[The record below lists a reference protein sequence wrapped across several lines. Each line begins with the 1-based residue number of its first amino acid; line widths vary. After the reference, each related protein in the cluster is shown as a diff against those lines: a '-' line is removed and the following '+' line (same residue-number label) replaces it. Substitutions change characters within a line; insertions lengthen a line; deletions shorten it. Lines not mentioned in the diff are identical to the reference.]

1 MPRRRRPVPSTAT
14 AAAVGVLWAASALSG
29 ALGAQ
34 SADSKYDSGTT
45 MFSPKG
51 RLYQVEYA
59 AQAVARARPA
69 VGICTDEGIVLC
81 SLKTIHNKRLQVG
94 DQRVKTSLVD
104 SHVVCTSAGLTADAM
119 VLVKDCRVSA
129 QQHSLTFQ
137 EPIPV
142 QKLAS
147 HVADVKQAYT
157 QHGGLRPWG
166 VSMLLAGWD
175 ESRGFQLYKTE
186 PSGNFGAFKAV
197 AVGAGASRLSAE
209 VAAGYREAVGGKA
222 VDGGGGGGGS
232 SSSGSMG
239 LAEAVRLAAG
249 VLNRERA
256 KERKSRD
263 IRTHAKAG
271 KEEEEEEEGESKA
284 KDGRDQRNDFG
295 DVGMEIATIAVERDG
310 GGGGGTGRGA
320 SASAYIYSDAEVER
334 VLETLG
340 DGGGEEEGGVVDG
353 RSGEE

>member
-1 MPRRRRPVPSTAT
+1 MGRRRKLPTGAAAT
-14 AAAVGVLWAASALSG
+14 IFVVLSAAAVMS

-34 SADSKYDSGTT
+34 SVDSKYDAGTT

-59 AQAVARARPA
+59 AEAVARSRPA
-69 VGICTDEGIVLC
+69 VGICTGEGVVLC
-81 SLKTIHNKRLQVG
+81 SLKTIQNKRLQVG
-94 DQRVKTSLVD
+94 DQRVKTSRVD

-119 VLVKDCRVSA
+119 VLVKDCRASA

-209 VAAGYREAVGGKA
+209 LASGYEEAATRAVQIGGGKNLELN
-222 VDGGGGGGGS
+222 D
-232 SSSGSMG
+232 
-239 LAEAVRLAAG
+239 AVRLAAR
-249 VLNRERA
+249 VLSRERA
-256 KERKSRD
+256 RERKSRGL
-263 IRTHAKAG
+263 RPRPTATTGG
-271 KEEEEEEEGESKA
+271 K
-284 KDGRDQRNDFG
+284 
-295 DVGMEIATIAVERDG
+295 G
-310 GGGGGTGRGA
+310 GG
-320 SASAYIYSDAEVER
+320 
-334 VLETLG
+334 
-340 DGGGEEEGGVVDG
+340 
-353 RSGEE
+353 